1 MESATARLC
10 ACDPAVLRFGPPPE
24 VPRGWECGPGR
35 DPKPGLCAPPDPI
48 ETDATAFRAH
58 IGAAQQVGAAAAE
71 ADQHEHLVAALALVQ
86 GPILPALDHLDTVR
100 LFIND
105 IEEHRCWE
113 ARELVEVDLRRG
125 RASDVIPRLR
135 TRAWLSA
142 LVDDEPLTLE
152 QRNIARVSWPPWPNF
167 GGDYGTTSRLAEDAL
182 AAARELGD
190 DRRLNAALITSGT
203 TAVFEGDVKR
213 AAECFIDSAQLTE
226 ALGDLG
232 GIAASMAFWGVAHR
246 RMGQFDD
253 AKRCFDKAFEGFSR
267 LADDRGMALV
277 IANSGRLAHQLGDLE
292 RGRELTRRGW
302 SW

>member
-1 MESATARLC
+1 MHRALVAILAINDNVVASTEQLIDELWSRQPPDGARATLQFYVS
-10 ACDPAVLRFGPPPE
+10 VLRQKCREAGNADLVE
-24 VPRGWECGPGR
+24 TRSPGYV
-35 DPKPGLCAPPDPI
+35 LPPDPI
-48 ETDATAFRAH
+48 ETDAAAFRAH

-167 GGDYGTTSRLAEDAL
+167 GGVPVGWQRTRWL
-182 AAARELGD
+182 
-190 DRRLNAALITSGT
+190 RRASWATI
-203 TAVFEGDVKR
+203 AV
-213 AAECFIDSAQLTE
+213 S
-226 ALGDLG
+226 
-232 GIAASMAFWGVAHR
+232 
-246 RMGQFDD
+246 
-253 AKRCFDKAFEGFSR
+253 
-267 LADDRGMALV
+267 
-277 IANSGRLAHQLGDLE
+277 
-292 RGRELTRRGW
+292 TRH
-302 SW
+302 